1 MVLWCMEGW
10 LVMDEF
16 LLWMGQLYRVKGS
29 WTGLSRYMIVSDDY
43 LTIDLTLVP
52 QLCVFHAINLHY
64 STYGLHSTDLLRPLI
79 FPWRVSAYLKT
90 FLITIFLYVKFL
102 YWQFL
107 ITSLIFFLPTP
118 YLFLP
123 PWFFLGIWFSLI
135 SIVIICIYCSVLSS
149 CNPPRKTL
157 IVYVFCVQCF
167 RLSLFSFCFFFLYY
181 FMTHIC

>member
-1 MVLWCMEGW
+1 MCHNCVYFM
-10 LVMDEF
+10 
-16 LLWMGQLYRVKGS
+16 QLIY
-29 WTGLSRYMIVSDDY
+29 
-43 LTIDLTLVP
+43 TIQPTDCTL
-52 QLCVFHAINLHY
+52 
-64 STYGLHSTDLLRPLI
+64 LI
-79 FPWRVSAYLKT
+79 FCDRWFSPDAYLPIWKL

-123 PWFFLGIWFSLI
+123 PCFFLGIWFSLI

-149 CNPPRKTL
+149 CNPPPRKTL